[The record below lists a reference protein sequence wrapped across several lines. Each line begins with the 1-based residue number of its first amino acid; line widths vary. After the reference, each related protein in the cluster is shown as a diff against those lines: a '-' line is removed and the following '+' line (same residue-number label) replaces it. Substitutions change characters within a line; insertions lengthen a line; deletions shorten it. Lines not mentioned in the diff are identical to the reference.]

1 MWDLKSN
8 HITQPVLSYS
18 ENRRS
23 FAHPSIIRI
32 IAWNGHTMGLFMD
45 ESIETSHGKIRHME
59 RTDKRV
65 FAGKEN
71 PYFGR
76 QICQKQANKP
86 KMAYSRDALLE
97 NSKRQD

>member
-1 MWDLKSN
+1 MMILYSQEENRKTFSLHTWDLKSN

-45 ESIETSHGKIRHME
+45 KSIETSIGKIHHME
-59 RTDKRV
+59 RTHKRV

-76 QICQKQANKP
+76 
-86 KMAYSRDALLE
+86 
-97 NSKRQD
+97 